1 MKFHVLGGKACRA
14 TRELFCGTSTLPT
27 PKARAKMTPPTT
39 YLDKPPRQF
48 ELSMLDISPWLV
60 LIGLGAFHGLN
71 PAMGWLFAVALGLYR
86 QSRAVVLVSLIPI
99 AIGHALAIA
108 VVVYAVI
115 VLGMAIDEHAFRIV
129 SGLLLI
135 AWGAYHLL
143 YGHRHR
149 VHIGLKTGLVGLA
162 VWSFVMATAHGAGM
176 MLIPVLI
183 PLEHLGEHAHHMPA
197 TDSLWIASL
206 AVLVHSLAMLAVTG
220 VVAFVVYEWVG
231 LDFLRRGWINLDLVW
246 TAALIGIGLW
256 LLLA

>member
-1 MKFHVLGGKACRA
+1 M
-14 TRELFCGTSTLPT
+14 S
-27 PKARAKMTPPTT
+27 
-39 YLDKPPRQF
+39 
-48 ELSMLDISPWLV
+48 DISPWLV

-86 QSRAVVLVSLIPI
+86 QSRTTVLVSLIPI

-108 VVVYAVI
+108 VVVYVVI
-115 VLGMAIDEHAFRIV
+115 VLGMAIDAPAFRIL
-129 SGLLLI
+129 SGVLLI
-135 AWGAYHLL
+135 AWGLYHLL

-149 VHIGLKTGLVGLA
+149 VRIGFKTGLVGLA

-176 MLIPVLI
+176 MLIPVLM
-183 PLEHLGEHAHHMPA
+183 PLEHMGEHAHQMPA
-197 TDSLWIASL
+197 THSLWIASL

-220 VVAFVVYEWVG
+220 IVALVAYESVG
-231 LDFLRRGWINLDLVW
+231 LDFLRRGWINLDLLW